1 MVKRFVNKGDTFFT
15 VTVYIL
21 LILFCILTLYPLI
34 YIVSCSLSDPEAVYR
49 GDVFLLPVKFS
60 VKSYERVLNNSE
72 IWTGYKN
79 TIIYTAVGTFLSV
92 AFTMM
97 SAYPLTRKDLK
108 GRQVFMTLYVITMFF
123 GGGIVPLYIV
133 VDSLGMIDTMWG
145 VILPGCVSVWNLIVV
160 RTYINTSLPF
170 ELQEAAMIDGA
181 DGFRLFFRI
190 VLPLCKPVIL
200 IMVLFYLVGY
210 WNNYF
215 NALMFLSTAEKYT
228 LQLVLRNILITQDL
242 NGMIGSGGSQENLY
256 QQAILSES
264 LKYSSIVVSTLPILL
279 IYPFLSKYFEKG
291 MVIGS
296 LKG

>member
-34 YIVSCSLSDPEAVYR
+34 YIVSCSFSDPEAVYR
-49 GDVFLLPVKFS
+49 GDVFLLPVNFS
-60 VKSYERVLNNSE
+60 VKSYDRVLNNSE

-181 DGFRLFFRI
+181 DGFCLFFRI

>member
-49 GDVFLLPVKFS
+49 GDVFLLPIKFS

>member
-15 VTVYIL
+15 VTVYFL

-34 YIVSCSLSDPEAVYR
+34 YIVSCSFSDPEAVYR

-242 NGMIGSGGSQENLY
+242 NGMIGSGGSQESLY

>member
-15 VTVYIL
+15 VTVYFL

>member
-15 VTVYIL
+15 VTVYFL

-34 YIVSCSLSDPEAVYR
+34 YIVSCSFSDPEAVYR

>member
-291 MVIGS
+291 MVIGG

>member
-34 YIVSCSLSDPEAVYR
+34 YIVSCSLSDPETVYR

>member
-15 VTVYIL
+15 VTVYFL

-34 YIVSCSLSDPEAVYR
+34 YIVSCSFSDPEAVYR

-145 VILPGCVSVWNLIVV
+145 VILPSCVSVWNLIVV

-215 NALMFLSTAEKYT
+215 NALMFLSKAEKYT